1 MEIKASNPLGE
12 KVTTT
17 ILKQYSQG
25 LEDCSSEHAG
35 WLILYLEKL
44 KVEVLSSPRGK
55 WSIPLILQMTIAWEF
70 PNNS

>member
-1 MEIKASNPLGE
+1 LRQRRKADREKKTKLKSVRKLPRQMEIKASNPLGE

-35 WLILYLEKL
+35 
-44 KVEVLSSPRGK
+44 
-55 WSIPLILQMTIAWEF
+55 
-70 PNNS
+70 